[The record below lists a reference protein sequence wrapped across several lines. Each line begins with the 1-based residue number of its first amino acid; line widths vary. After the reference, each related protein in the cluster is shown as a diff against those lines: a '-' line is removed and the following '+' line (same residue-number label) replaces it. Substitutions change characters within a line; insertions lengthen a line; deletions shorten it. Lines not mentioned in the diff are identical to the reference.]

1 MIKKEQLGG
10 GEVPV
15 VGGEPSDPRFDTTPG
30 VKVQHPT
37 FLEQIF
43 NRGEQTL
50 LHPNKPVIICKEH
63 QAHFNETE
71 CSGRQNV
78 EEKQPSDKPKDT
90 SRRSSLTQ
98 WHF

>member
-50 LHPNKPVIICKEH
+50 LHPNKPVSSVKSIKLILM
-63 QAHFNETE
+63 
-71 CSGRQNV
+71 RQNAQGAKMWKKNSQV
-78 EEKQPSDKPKDT
+78 TNPKTLPEEA
-90 SRRSSLTQ
+90 L
-98 WHF
+98 